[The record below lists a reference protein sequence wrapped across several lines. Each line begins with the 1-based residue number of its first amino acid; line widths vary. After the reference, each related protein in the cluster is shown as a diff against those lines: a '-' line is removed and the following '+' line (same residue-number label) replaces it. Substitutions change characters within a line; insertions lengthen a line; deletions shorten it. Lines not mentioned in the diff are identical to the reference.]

1 MGEMAANKKI
11 KLKYAL
17 EAMPNKINTTEM
29 EFENL
34 PWKVESITSYGAVT
48 D

>member
-1 MGEMAANKKI
+1 MAANKKI

-17 EAMPNKINTTEM
+17 EIITNKINITEM

-34 PWKVESITSYGAVT
+34 PWKVESLTLYGA
-48 D
+48 